1 MRNLAGQA
9 TSSWAAETGTK
20 PGSPQPLKSNGVGSL
35 GTSIYSNRRILAQ
48 SPADGHDLYVA
59 ITRAAH
65 RLTVVHEGDLP
76 VPLHRLAS

>member
-9 TSSWAAETGTK
+9 TSSGAAETGTK

-48 SPADGHDLYVA
+48 DGHDLYVA

-76 VPLHRLAS
+76 VPVHRLAS